1 MGLKADTLAV
11 LLNSRTQASL
21 NFEQCVVCYLIKK
34 KYFYIDFRENEMYN
48 VSSRPY
54 STACVDMY
62 KISVSPKNSSFMTC
76 SYISRSMITFEW
88 DYLTQHSI

>member
-1 MGLKADTLAV
+1 
-11 LLNSRTQASL
+11 
-21 NFEQCVVCYLIKK
+21 
-34 KYFYIDFRENEMYN
+34 MYN

-76 SYISRSMITFEW
+76 SYISRSMITFIASGIT
-88 DYLTQHSI
+88 LHSTAFNSMIAKIQVHSIA